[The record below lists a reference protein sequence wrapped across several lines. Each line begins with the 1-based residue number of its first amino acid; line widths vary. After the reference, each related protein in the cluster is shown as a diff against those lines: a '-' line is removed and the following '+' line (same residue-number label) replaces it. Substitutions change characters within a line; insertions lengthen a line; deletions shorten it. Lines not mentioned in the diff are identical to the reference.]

1 MERVEVATDAKNE
14 ECVASVSKISSS
26 CSLHH
31 KRSKSASDRNLDT
44 AKHGTLHCM
53 GTDHNESK
61 DSSNKVSKTSSNH
74 RASLENDIKQLQMHL
89 YQEKTIRF
97 MLERAIGRASSTLS
111 PGHRHFPSQTRELV
125 AEIELLEEEIANRE
139 QHVLSLYRSIFDQC
153 ISGPSSAQS
162 SGMAS
167 PAHTKKGARKHP
179 SIISSAFCSSKKF
192 PLQPFHLLASV
203 KESGKSNPLLKP
215 KVRHESL
222 SSENLSI
229 GVGSNS
235 SDPKKFPTARGNYLA
250 RTLKDH
256 LYECPSKISE
266 ELVRCMAA
274 IYCWVRSDSSEKPEK
289 GRSPFL
295 SRSST
300 SVILPRRGT
309 ADEQQWSSRS
319 TVEISSISLDK
330 IQFSSASYAINN
342 YRLLVEQLE
351 RVDVSVLES
360 SAKLAFWINI
370 YNSLIM
376 HAYLAYGIP
385 HGSLRR
391 IALFHKA
398 AYNIGGHI
406 ITAHSIEYFIL
417 SCRTPRIG
425 RWFETILSTAM
436 WKKSGEE
443 KQLLGSK
450 FGINDS
456 HPLVLFAL
464 CTGAS
469 SDPML
474 RVYTAKNV
482 TDELEKAKKE
492 FLQANVVVKKSRKI
506 FLPKILDRYAKET
519 CISSDDLLIWV
530 SQNIDKKLQEPI
542 QKCID
547 SKNKRKASQVI
558 EWLPYSSRFH
568 YVFGKDLT
576 EKPWWVEISCQ

>member
-1 MERVEVATDAKNE
+1 MEREEVATDAKNE

-26 CSLHH
+26 CSLRH
-31 KRSKSASDRNLDT
+31 KRSKSASDRNLNS
-44 AKHGTLHCM
+44 AKHGTLHFM
-53 GTDHNESK
+53 GKDCNESK

-89 YQEKTIRF
+89 YQEKTIRYV
-97 MLERAIGRASSTLS
+97 LEKAIGRASSTLS
-111 PGHRHFPSQTRELV
+111 PGHRHFPAQTRELI
-125 AEIELLEEEIANRE
+125 AEIELLEEEITNRE

-167 PAHTKKGARKHP
+167 PAHTKSGARKHP

-192 PLQPFHLLASV
+192 PLQPFQLLASI

-215 KVRHESL
+215 KVRRESL
-222 SSENLSI
+222 SSENLNA
-229 GVGSNS
+229 GFGSNS
-235 SDPKKFPTARGNYLA
+235 SDPKKFPAARRNYLA

-274 IYCWVRSDSSEKPEK
+274 IYFWVRSDSFEKPEK

-376 HAYLAYGIP
+376 HA
-385 HGSLRR
+385 
-391 IALFHKA
+391 

-406 ITAHSIEYFIL
+406 ITANSIEYFIL

-436 WKKSGEE
+436 RKKSGEE

-450 FGINDS
+450 FGVNDS

-519 CISSDDLLIWV
+519 CIGSDDLLIWV
-530 SQNIDKKLQEPI
+530 SQNIDKKLQESI

-558 EWLPYSSRFH
+558 EWLPYSTRFH

-576 EKPWWVEISCQ
+576 EKPCWVEISCQ